1 MKKIAKAI
9 ISMGVVM
16 AFAGCSWQIPQTV
29 AVKTEADYSFSLG
42 NFTNDLDESMDKDSM
57 LGNSDGVA
65 NVAKYDY
72 FPGKIDKNTQHYL
85 LDLTVLDATVVNN
98 DELPSEIGT
107 SGVYN
112 GGTSG
117 DATVPVTINP
127 QYTNKTVGLDFN
139 PSTIL
144 VDMASSMGNDL
155 EGKIKFASVPMYLYC
170 VMPEGLDANVELK
183 MFYGTKDDT
192 PDPLTSTEEIFNSN
206 IENKPK
212 PAFQKE
218 EETVITN
225 LDNTDYLFK
234 DTQNIITGYMNMQ
247 NIPENSQLCI
257 SYELSD
263 VKAKRGF
270 DVTTAKTNGIAIK
283 IYAVIDL
290 PLYFTVLEDVA
301 MDVNKMS
308 GGSEE
313 AAEATETSN
322 DAVTET
328 KENEFSKYLNVMD
341 AVSFKYIIYNLPLY
355 SSAGMSLGIDL
366 VGDGNYERGTEIKF
380 VEKGKNITEDDK
392 SVMELKQTTIQRMKA
407 ASQINPNFKIFINK
421 DTRFS
426 IPREKKIDMNIE
438 ISFTTNGT
446 VQVK

>member
-85 LDLTVLDATVVNN
+85 LDLTVLDATVVGK
-98 DELPSEIGT
+98 DDLPAGIGT

-112 GGTSG
+112 GGDSG
-117 DATVPVTINP
+117 NETVSVTIDP
-127 QYTNKTVGLDFN
+127 QYKNKTVGLDFN

-183 MFYGTKDDT
+183 MFYGTKDST
-192 PDPLTSTEEIFNSN
+192 PVQFTTPEVIFDNG

-212 PAFQKE
+212 PDFQME
-218 EETVITN
+218 DNTVITN
-225 LDNTDYLFK
+225 FDNTSYVNKVFVTDYL
-234 DTQNIITGYMNMQ
+234 NMQ
-247 NIPENSQLCI
+247 NIPEESQLCI

-421 DTRFS
+421 DSRFS

>member
-85 LDLTVLDATVVNN
+85 LDLKVLDATVVSS
-98 DELPSEIGT
+98 DTAKSSSVFGSITEVT
-107 SGVYN
+107 
-112 GGTSG
+112 
-117 DATVPVTINP
+117 DDVPIN
-127 QYTNKTVGLDFN
+127 TLENSTATVGLDFN

-183 MFYGTKDDT
+183 MFYGTKDST
-192 PDPLTSTEEIFNSN
+192 PVQNTTPEVIFDNG

-212 PAFQKE
+212 PAFQME
-218 EETVITN
+218 DNTVITN
-225 LDNTDYLFK
+225 FDNTSYVNKVFVTDYL
-234 DTQNIITGYMNMQ
+234 NMQ
-247 NIPENSQLCI
+247 NIPEESQLCI
-257 SYELSD
+257 SYELSA

-270 DVTTAKTNGIAIK
+270 DVAYANEHGIAIQ

-290 PLYFTVLEDVA
+290 PLYFDVLEDVA

-438 ISFTTNGT
+438 IGFTTNGT

>member
-85 LDLTVLDATVVNN
+85 LDLTVLDATVVDKKN
-98 DELPSEIGT
+98 LPAAIKSA
-107 SGVYN
+107 SGVYS
-112 GGTSG
+112 GGASG
-117 DATVPVTINP
+117 KEVIDVTVDSE
-127 QYTNKTVGLDFN
+127 YTHKTVGLDFN

-155 EGKIKFASVPMYLYC
+155 EGKIKFATVPMYLYC

-183 MFYGTKDDT
+183 MFYGTKADT
-192 PDPLTSTEEIFNSN
+192 PVPLTSTEEIFNSS

-212 PAFQKE
+212 PAFQME
-218 EETVITN
+218 DNTVITN
-225 LDNTDYLFK
+225 FDNTSYVNKVFVTDYL
-234 DTQNIITGYMNMQ
+234 NIQ
-247 NIPENSQLCI
+247 NIPEESQLCI
-257 SYELSD
+257 SYKLSD

-270 DVTTAKTNGIAIK
+270 DVGAANSNGIAIR

-313 AAEATETSN
+313 AAEATENSN

-421 DTRFS
+421 DSRFS

-438 ISFTTNGT
+438 IGFTTNGT

>member
-9 ISMGVVM
+9 ISMGVVL

-85 LDLTVLDATVVNN
+85 LDLKVLDATVVSS
-98 DELPSEIGT
+98 DT
-107 SGVYN
+107 
-112 GGTSG
+112 
-117 DATVPVTINP
+117 ATGEFGSTTTVNTDVPISTLQNSSA
-127 QYTNKTVGLDFN
+127 TVGLDFN

-144 VDMASSMGNDL
+144 TDMASSMGNDL

-170 VMPEGLDANVELK
+170 VMPDNLDANVELK
-183 MFYGTKDDT
+183 MFYGTKDST
-192 PDPLTSTEEIFNSN
+192 PGQITTPEVIFDNG

-212 PAFQKE
+212 PDFQME
-218 EETVITN
+218 DNTVITN
-225 LDNTDYLFK
+225 FDNTSYVNKVFVTDYL
-234 DTQNIITGYMNMQ
+234 NMQ
-247 NIPENSQLCI
+247 NIPEDSQLCI

-263 VKAKRGF
+263 VKAKAGF
-270 DVTTAKTNGIAIK
+270 DAATASTQGIAIQ

-308 GGSEE
+308 GESEE

-341 AVSFKYIIYNLPLY
+341 SVSFKYIIYNLPLY

-421 DTRFS
+421 NTRFS

>member
-16 AFAGCSWQIPQTV
+16 AFAGCSWQIPQNV
-29 AVKTEADYSFSLG
+29 AVKTEADYNFSLG

-85 LDLTVLDATVVNN
+85 LDLTVLDATVV
-98 DELPSEIGT
+98 SSSTATTAFSSTTGI
-107 SGVYN
+107 YN
-112 GGTSG
+112 GGDSG
-117 DATVPVTINP
+117 NETVSVAIDP
-127 QYTNKTVGLDFN
+127 QYKNKTVGLDFN

-155 EGKIKFASVPMYLYC
+155 EGKIKFATVPMYLYC
-170 VMPEGLDANVELK
+170 VMPDNLDANVELK

-192 PDPLTSTEEIFNSN
+192 PAPITTQEEIFNSR

-212 PAFQKE
+212 PGFQME
-218 EETVITN
+218 DDTVITN
-225 LDNTDYLFK
+225 FDNTSYVEKKL
-234 DTQNIITGYMNMQ
+234 ITNFLNMS
-247 NIPENSQLCI
+247 NIPEDSQLCI

-263 VKAKRGF
+263 VKAKAGF
-270 DVTTAKTNGIAIK
+270 DAATASSQGIAIQ

-290 PLYFTVLEDVA
+290 PLYFDVLEDVA

-421 DTRFS
+421 NTRFS

-438 ISFTTNGT
+438 IGFTTNGT